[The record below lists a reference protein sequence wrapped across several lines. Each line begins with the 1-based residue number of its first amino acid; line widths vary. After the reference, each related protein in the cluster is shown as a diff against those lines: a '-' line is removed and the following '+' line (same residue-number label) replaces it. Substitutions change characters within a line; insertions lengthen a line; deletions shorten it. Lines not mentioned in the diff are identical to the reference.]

1 MTYIQSVLQLSIF
14 ETILVLDIITDH
26 RNNANGPN
34 IERDNMSYRRANQ
47 ENDKAYILALLDHK
61 NRYYNIRCE
70 HDPKGKDSLGF
81 FLAHSKRAI
90 TAEKKGGSV
99 LKHHFNV
106 NKYLVD
112 NIDTIEQIVL
122 ATVDCDITSGDNRSN
137 SKKQTKQWRME
148 LGKHYKNLGYKN
160 MNTYGEEATSLK
172 VA

>member
-1 MTYIQSVLQLSIF
+1 
-14 ETILVLDIITDH
+14 
-26 RNNANGPN
+26 
-34 IERDNMSYRRANQ
+34 MSYKRENQ

-81 FLAHSKRAI
+81 YLAHSKRAI

-99 LKHHFNV
+99 LPHLYNV

-112 NIDTIEQIVL
+112 NIDTIEQVILGV
-122 ATVDCDITSGDNRSN
+122 VDCDITIKENRSI

-160 MNTYGEEATSLK
+160 MATYGEEATELK